1 MNIFRP
7 TLHKPLS
14 YPYSEVNM
22 NKQSW
27 SIGFETESKLSHFK
41 LQKCDWVF
49 TLNSQNGKG
58 YYDQERTW
66 LTMVD

>member
-41 LQKCDWVF
+41 LQKCD
-49 TLNSQNGKG
+49 
-58 YYDQERTW
+58 
-66 LTMVD
+66 